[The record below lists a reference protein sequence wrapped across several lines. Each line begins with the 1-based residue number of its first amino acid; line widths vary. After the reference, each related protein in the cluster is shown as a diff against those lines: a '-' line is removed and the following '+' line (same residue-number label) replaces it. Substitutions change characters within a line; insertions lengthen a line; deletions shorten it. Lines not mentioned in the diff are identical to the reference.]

1 VKSEDLAVVLRQHP
15 FLGHLSEKHLHVLV
29 GCAANVHVGE
39 GSCLI
44 QEGEIANALY
54 LVRTGRIALEMEV
67 PPRGSLR
74 IQTVGPGELLGWSW
88 MISPY
93 RWHFTARAVAD
104 VRAIALDGG
113 CLRQKCSE
121 DHDFGYEILDRLT
134 RVMESRLEATRLQ
147 LLDVY
152 GTVVEVHG

>member
-1 VKSEDLAVVLRQHP
+1 
-15 FLGHLSEKHLHVLV
+15 
-29 GCAANVHVGE
+29 
-39 GSCLI
+39 
-44 QEGEIANALY
+44 
-54 LVRTGRIALEMEV
+54 
-67 PPRGSLR
+67 
-74 IQTVGPGELLGWSW
+74 
-88 MISPY
+88 
-93 RWHFTARAVAD
+93 VAD